1 MLVEVS
7 EIERRTLAKV
17 KLYMLTYI
25 ILGQL
30 FVQLDRTNIGFAQ
43 LTMSNELAV
52 TATAFG
58 FASGI
63 FALAAFFMQLPAG
76 YLFEKFGARRWLTFI
91 MVGWGLVAVAQ
102 AFVTNK
108 TELIV
113 LRFLLGALEA
123 GYVPGVY
130 VLVSRWFRGNNH
142 GRAISGLQIG
152 AASSG
157 ILGAPF
163 AGWILGH
170 SVLGLSGWRSLF
182 LVEGGLTVLWALIAL
197 RILSDS
203 PAKAPWLK
211 ADEREFLAGYIAEY
225 QAEKAAGGAIEKAS
239 LWEAA
244 KDLRIVA
251 LILAY
256 TLAGWVSATFAFFLP
271 SLLKV
276 AGQALS
282 NQTVGFMAM
291 VPYIVMALVAFTWGV
306 HADKTERH
314 WHCVLPLLV
323 CAAGIMI
330 YPVAQTPWIAMLS
343 MAMVQAGNTG
353 FFVNFWPTCNMIV
366 GRNTIAKTTAI
377 INAGT
382 HAGSFVAPI
391 VFGYARDTTGSTTLG
406 LYICVAAV
414 LINFVI
420 MNIFFFNYKA
430 RLRRQAG
437 AAAADPPV

>member
-1 MLVEVS
+1 MSVEVS
-7 EIERRTLAKV
+7 DIERRTLAKV
-17 KLYMLTYI
+17 KRYMLAYI
-25 ILGQL
+25 IMGQL

-43 LTMSNELAV
+43 LTMSKELAV
-52 TATAFG
+52 SATAFG

-76 YLFEKFGARRWLTFI
+76 FLFEKLGARRWLTSI

-102 AFVTNK
+102 AFVTDKNQ
-108 TELIV
+108 LIV

-130 VLVSRWFRGNNH
+130 VLVSLWFRGNNH

-170 SVLGLSGWRSLF
+170 TVLGLSGWRSLF

-197 RILSDS
+197 RILSDG
-203 PAKAPWLK
+203 PAEASWLK
-211 ADEREFLAGYIAEY
+211 PDEREFLAGYIAEY
-225 QAEKAAGGAIEKAS
+225 QAQKAAGGAIEKS
-239 LWEAA
+239 TLWEAV

-256 TLAGWVSATFAFFLP
+256 TFAGWVSATFAFFMP
-271 SLLKV
+271 SLLKI
-276 AGQALS
+276 AGKGLD
-282 NQTVGFMAM
+282 NQTIGFLAM
-291 VPYIVMALVAFTWGV
+291 GPYIVMAVVAFTWGA

-323 CAAGIMI
+323 CAAGIML
-330 YPVAQTPWIAMLS
+330 YPAAKLPLVAMLS

-366 GRNTIAKTTAI
+366 GRKTIAKTTAV

-382 HAGSFVAPI
+382 HVGSFVAPI
-391 VFGYARDTTGSTTLG
+391 VFGWALDATGSTTLG
-406 LYICVAAV
+406 LYICVAA
-414 LINFVI
+414 LLMNFVI
-420 MNIFFFNYKA
+420 MNIFFFDYKA
-430 RLRRQAG
+430 RLRKQAKF
-437 AAAADPPV
+437 AAL